1 MRLLLLGVTQVEAP
15 QQQHEP
21 GGPPLH
27 TYRLQRLS
35 LTQNP
40 PSCSAQLPVG
50 GPPTVPEPGLH
61 TATSVPSSL
70 QNESKLS
77 AALSAQSL
85 QLVPEGMLT

>member
-40 PSCSAQLPVG
+40 PSGSAQLPVG
-50 GPPTVPEPGLH
+50 GPLPEPGLH

-77 AALSAQSL
+77 AALSVQSP
-85 QLVPEGMLT
+85 QLVPEEMLT